1 MFSHKWLLPLSETH
15 IRVNHQGFKENFQWG
30 SRYKKKSAG
39 ETQKDLLRQYIY
51 IIIYICMYMTLSQH
65 LLEWIT
71 YPNFNLPN
79 PFRFRSANPH
89 DSLAPPH
96 SLCWIVCGCFRLPVR
111 SAELF
116 FFFSTAVVFANPDM
130 LVSFLMFFS
139 ETPTLD
145 GYFNL
150 LVFCYKHFWAGL
162 PKIDQHNSVA
172 SLVLWWPRQALNVLT
187 ILPVTCQCG
196 ETT

>member
-1 MFSHKWLLPLSETH
+1 MIHLHHH
-15 IRVNHQGFKENFQWG
+15 IAFVEFCADVFVFPFE
-30 SRYKKKSAG
+30 A
-39 ETQKDLLRQYIY
+39 
-51 IIIYICMYMTLSQH
+51 
-65 LLEWIT
+65 
-71 YPNFNLPN
+71 PN
-79 PFRFRSANPH
+79 S
-89 DSLAPPH
+89 S
-96 SLCWIVCGCFRLPVR
+96 
-111 SAELF
+111 
-116 FFFSTAVVFANPDM
+116 FFSTAVVFANPDM